1 MIDPTRRQLLDV
13 LAEISELTPDV
24 RLGQMIAFMA
34 DRARWEDPTDSVGR
48 VEDEELLPIAL
59 RHLAQARENA
69 ASRRDQMA
77 KPIETGH
84 DSIASGLKRR
94 LA

>member
-13 LAEISELTPDV
+13 LAEISELMPEV

-59 RHLAQARENA
+59 RHLEEAKAVAGQQ
-69 ASRRDQMA
+69 RDQLS
-77 KPIETGH
+77 KVG
-84 DSIASGLKRR
+84 
-94 LA
+94 